1 MTASGLLSAADVMMA
16 TGRMTVAELSPTD
29 GYIVF
34 ADGQKDPWAM
44 SSWEVFDLSTRS
56 LSGSNAFHPGDIW
69 LLNNAWTS
77 TQSWIASSAW
87 LPHEMWS
94 PKVQWV
100 LETPE
105 RSYYFENFMNFGG
118 GSAIFFLCGAFLL
131 YFLPF
136 FVSMARNHRNKGSIC
151 VLNVVLGFTFVGW
164 IAALL
169 WSLTAQTRSVP
180 QSRTWT
186 NRNPARNAPQNP
198 HGHVAAYAYQPA
210 A

>member
-16 TGRMTVAELSPTD
+16 TGRMTVAELSPTN

-34 ADGQKDPWAM
+34 ADGQKDPWAL
-44 SSWEVFDLSTRS
+44 SSWDALDFGTRS
-56 LSGSNAFHPGDIW
+56 LSGPNAFHPGDIW

-87 LPHEMWS
+87 LPHDMWS

-105 RSYYFENFMNFGG
+105 RSYYFENFITFGG
-118 GSAIFFLCGAFLL
+118 GSAIFFLCAAFLL

-136 FVSMARNHRNKGSIC
+136 FIAMGRNHRNKGAIFI
-151 VLNVVLGFTFVGW
+151 LNVLLGFTFVGW
-164 IAALL
+164 VAALV
-169 WSLTAQTRSVP
+169 WSLTAQHRPVP
-180 QSRTWT
+180 QPDRPPHH
-186 NRNPARNAPQNP
+186 NPPPYAPE
-198 HGHVAAYAYQPA
+198 HGLDGAYRMVAAQ
-210 A
+210 